1 MAAEIAKS
9 ARPFNEEEFIK
20 KCMVKV
26 CDIVCPDKQQ
36 EFLNVSL
43 SRHTVAELVCELSID
58 LHEQLMKK
66 EKILLHTP
74 LLLMRAATHLI
85 LPSCPSSFVE

>member
-1 MAAEIAKS
+1 MRES
-9 ARPFNEEEFIK
+9 LSK

-26 CDIVCPDKQQ
+26 YDIVCPDRQQ

-43 SRHTVAELVCELSID
+43 SRKAVGVCVCELSTN

-66 EKILLHTP
+66 GNDFIAYYFAVDESSDTSDTAQLLIFIHGVD
-74 LLLMRAATHLI
+74 
-85 LPSCPSSFVE
+85 SSLCVTRNF